1 MKIIINLDIE
11 AIVVQAI
18 QDHIKSNLVINN
30 TPANNPVSDTS
41 TKVVDTSQE
50 EISITVST
58 DTQQSAESTT
68 EKEDSIPPL
77 DTDIPA
83 EESTTDSSESK
94 YEYAPTAGR
103 RRNKE
108 EMVLHDHEL
117 KLGRKL
123 TAAEKGEV
131 RAQFEIYEEDADK
144 AKEDAKKRIEAERTT
159 ERVLAQVAEEA
170 RTGNPVEEDSSDN
183 FLVSEPSSEPET
195 ETAST
200 TEETKTSDTLFDEPE
215 SKEAQTPKADELTN
229 LDSLFS

>member
-18 QDHIKSNLVINN
+18 QDHIKTNLVINN

-41 TKVVDTSQE
+41 TKVVDTPQE
-50 EISITVST
+50 EISITIST
-58 DTQQSAESTT
+58 DTQQSAE
-68 EKEDSIPPL
+68 KENNLPAL
-77 DTDIPA
+77 DTGSTV
-83 EESTTDSSESK
+83 EESTTDSSEPK

-108 EMVLHDHEL
+108 EIALHGHEL

-200 TEETKTSDTLFDEPE
+200 TEETKTSDSLFDEPE
-215 SKEAQTPKADELTN
+215 SKEAKTPKADELTD
-229 LDSLFS
+229 LDSLFT